1 MTLLADPPATPAT
14 TVPVPRAALRTP
26 KRWTKAEFNA
36 LSSTPLFE
44 GQRVYLYRGE
54 LIQMPGMGALHWQG
68 VKRLG
73 YWLNDAFRPAFEV
86 ATQVPFELPD
96 ESMPQPDGAVYTPE
110 QEARRPC
117 PNGAVLIVEV
127 ADSSI
132 ELDQELADDYAA
144 AGVPDYWID
153 NVRDRCIE
161 VYRDPRPD
169 PASPT
174 GHRYADHRVHHMG
187 ESLAPLAKPDAVVA
201 VAALADVG

>member
-14 TVPVPRAALRTP
+14 TPPVTRTAVRTP

-36 LSSTPLFE
+36 LSNTPLFE
-44 GQRVYLYRGE
+44 GQPIYLYRGE
-54 LIQMPGMGALHWQG
+54 LIQMSGMGALHWQG
-68 VKRLG
+68 VKRLN
-73 YWLNDAFRPAFEV
+73 YWLTETFRPAFEV
-86 ATQVPFELPD
+86 AIQMPFELPD
-96 ESMPQPDGAVYTPE
+96 ESMPQPEGAVYTPE

-117 PNGAVLIVEV
+117 PNAAVLIVEV
-127 ADSSI
+127 ADSSV

-144 AGVPDYWID
+144 AGVPDYWIV

-174 GHRYADHRVHHMG
+174 GHRYAARRVYGMG
-187 ESLAPLAKPDAVVA
+187 ESLAPLARPDAVVA
-201 VAALADVG
+201 VAALADVA